1 MMPVADVFEK
11 YITFMMECTLAFWQ
25 ILILTALLTAVI
37 ATPILSFLI
46 TTRRIPFITFWD
58 RAWDTILPYMEKG
71 AVVVFLS
78 FCFAAAGSYLDKQ
91 LHTTS
96 TFSGLSSILGI
107 FTGIRFWKLF

>member
-1 MMPVADVFEK
+1 MMPFADLFENC
-11 YITFMMECTLAFWQ
+11 IAFMMEWTLAFW
-25 ILILTALLTAVI
+25 LIVIFTTLLTAVL

-58 RAWDTILPYMEKG
+58 SVWDRILPYMEKG
-71 AVVVFLS
+71 AVVVFVS

-91 LHTTS
+91 FHTTS

-107 FTGIRFWKLF
+107 YTGIRFWQLF